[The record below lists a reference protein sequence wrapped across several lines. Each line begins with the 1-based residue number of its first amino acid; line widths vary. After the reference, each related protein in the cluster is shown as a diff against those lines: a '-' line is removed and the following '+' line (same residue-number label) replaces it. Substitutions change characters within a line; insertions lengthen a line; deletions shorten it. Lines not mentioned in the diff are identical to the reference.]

1 MHNSLKSHV
10 LLAAF
15 LLTGSATYA
24 QTSTSS
30 AKSDKATRK
39 AARTAAATTPPT
51 AGTQLAPPPPPAGG
65 PQPGRGLSMGPGPGQ
80 PGKPGPKGG
89 VQALTTL
96 TGTLTDYSAAND
108 DQVYDAFT
116 LKTSTGTETVRFP
129 RHLGQP
135 LMAAAKAGSA
145 VSISGFRDTNPEG
158 QMAFHLVNLTAG
170 GQTISNQR
178 PTPPTTPPTE
188 QSATVKGTVSSL
200 RQDPKG
206 RTQALI
212 LNDGTV
218 LRLPPPAAEQLSEKL
233 KVGTTVAA
241 TGTLHTL
248 RPGEVTAR
256 PVRVVRA
263 ETLTLDGVQFL
274 VQ

>member
-1 MHNSLKSHV
+1 M
-10 LLAAF
+10 A
-15 LLTGSATYA
+15 
-24 QTSTSS
+24 
-30 AKSDKATRK
+30 
-39 AARTAAATTPPT
+39 
-51 AGTQLAPPPPPAGG
+51 
-65 PQPGRGLSMGPGPGQ
+65 
-80 PGKPGPKGG
+80 GPKGG

-96 TGTLTDYSAAND
+96 TGTLSDYTATND

-129 RHLGQP
+129 RHLGQQ
-135 LMAAAKAGSA
+135 LMSAAKAGST

-158 QMAFHLVNLTAG
+158 QTAFHLVNLTAG

-178 PTPPTTPPTE
+178 PVPPTTPPTE
-188 QSATVKGTVSSL
+188 QSTTVKGTVSSL

-206 RTQALI
+206 RTQALV

-233 KVGTTVAA
+233 KVGATVAA

-248 RPGEVTAR
+248 RPGEVAAR

-274 VQ
+274 VH